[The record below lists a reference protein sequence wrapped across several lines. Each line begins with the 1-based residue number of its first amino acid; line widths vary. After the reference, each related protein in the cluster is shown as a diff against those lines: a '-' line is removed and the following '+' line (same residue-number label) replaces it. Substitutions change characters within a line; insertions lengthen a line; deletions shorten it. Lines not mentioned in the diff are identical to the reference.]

1 MEAIVND
8 YSILPVKCYLNHI
21 IVSMKHTNTNKYTL
35 NMNIDR
41 ACERIKLQKI
51 PGICLVFRSEQN
63 FKGFVVYQRR

>member
-21 IVSMKHTNTNKYTL
+21 IVAHKYIL

-63 FKGFVVYQRR
+63 FKEFVVYQRR